1 MPKEECAVAW
11 ETGSSHRKVSVWDV
25 TERGVDGDFLKSLFS
40 HGLGLGALL
49 YFQRFPVR
57 RRYEFPNEE
66 AMCCMRLRLRLV
78 FFLQGVED
86 LSSSNSRHPSNVGVD

>member
-40 HGLGLGALL
+40 HGLGLGTLL

-86 LSSSNSRHPSNVGVD
+86 